1 MNLID
6 VSIFSKDDRITRCH
20 PIEKCFFLCPLY
32 GSGECGECWHLY
44 NITKERSLP
53 DCKIMDFKTFMILR
67 RRKLD
72 WLGFYYRNME
82 GRIERV

>member
-20 PIEKCFFLCPLY
+20 PIEKCFFLCPFY
-32 GSGECGECWHLY
+32 NRRECGEFWHLY
-44 NITKERSLP
+44 NITKERPLP
-53 DCKIMDFKTFMILR
+53 ASKIMDFKTFMMLR

-72 WLGFYYRNME
+72 WLGSYYKNMK
-82 GRIERV
+82 GRIE